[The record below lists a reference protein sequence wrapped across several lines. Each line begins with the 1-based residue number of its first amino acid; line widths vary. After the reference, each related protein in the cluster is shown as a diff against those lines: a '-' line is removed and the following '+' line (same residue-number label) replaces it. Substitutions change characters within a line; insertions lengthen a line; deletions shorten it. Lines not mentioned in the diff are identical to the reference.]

1 MNSNQIFDLEIH
13 CRVLSRDPK
22 YGNSFFSVGRVVNKS
37 INIEFSQ
44 AKEVI
49 LAEVHT
55 IQENQSEE

>member
-1 MNSNQIFDLEIH
+1 MFDLEIH